1 MKVSKKKDAF
11 QYQFPGAHY
20 KEENDYK
27 HGTCGSY
34 AANKDIQF
42 NWNKKKRQFTEV

>member
-1 MKVSKKKDAF
+1 MKVSKKKDVF

-27 HGTCGSY
+27 
-34 AANKDIQF
+34 NKDIQF